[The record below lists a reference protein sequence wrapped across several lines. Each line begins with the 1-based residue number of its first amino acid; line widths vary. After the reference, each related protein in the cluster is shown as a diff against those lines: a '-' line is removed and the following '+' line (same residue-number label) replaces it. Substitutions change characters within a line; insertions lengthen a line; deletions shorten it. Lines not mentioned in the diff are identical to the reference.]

1 MKPANEKNTGSH
13 PMTQISRRDF
23 LRTAAAL
30 GLSAGALTIFEQA
43 CTTAEILTTTP
54 VPAPLPTA
62 TRAATL
68 PPVTMPTRVPTA
80 TAPPVATPVAN
91 DVSTSLPTATRPPTP
106 TLTPVPA
113 ATATPPPTP
122 TPTATPTP
130 LSPTP
135 EPTPRPLFLEDPRMR
150 MGHLLRRAGFGA
162 NEEEMDRFLAMGE

>member
-62 TRAATL
+62 HPGGYLTTGNY
-68 PPVTMPTRVPTA
+68 
-80 TAPPVATPVAN
+80 AN
-91 DVSTSLPTATRPPTP
+91 SGTYRHGPSRGDT
-106 TLTPVPA
+106 
-113 ATATPPPTP
+113 
-122 TPTATPTP
+122 
-130 LSPTP
+130 
-135 EPTPRPLFLEDPRMR
+135 
-150 MGHLLRRAGFGA
+150 G
-162 NEEEMDRFLAMGE
+162 GE